1 MRRDPSRWRALVVL
15 AAFSTTGG
23 ILAQSSA
30 SYRLEEHVFN
40 AGGRPAETVVA
51 SSPGFR
57 LSLES
62 IGEPLARRGQTG
74 GAYRL
79 DGGFLPAYPPPGEV
93 MLLDILDDHQTLTW
107 SAEPASTAY
116 NIYKGS
122 LVGLPDTYGTCAVTR
137 IAGTSWVDQSAPPPE
152 SGAFYLVTGENRIW
166 EEGTKGFAS
175 NGAQRPNPAPCP

>member
-1 MRRDPSRWRALVVL
+1 MNRDRWRRRALVVL
-15 AAFSTTGG
+15 VAVSTTGE

-30 SYRLEEHVFN
+30 SYRLKEHVFN

-51 SSPGFR
+51 TSPGFR

-62 IGEPLARRGQTG
+62 IGEALARRGQTG

-79 DGGFLPAYPPPGEV
+79 DGGFLPSYPPPGEV
-93 MLLDILDDHQTLTW
+93 VLLDILDDHQTLTW

-116 NIYKGS
+116 NIYTGS
-122 LVGLPDTYGTCAVTR
+122 LEGLPGTYGTCAVTR
-137 IAGTSWVDQSAPPPE
+137 IADTSWADPSAPSPE
-152 SGAFYLVTGENRIW
+152 SGVFYLVTGENRLW

-175 NGAQRPNPAPCP
+175 NGTERPNPAPCP

>member
-1 MRRDPSRWRALVVL
+1 MSRDPWRRRALVVL
-15 AAFSTTGG
+15 AAFSTTGV
-23 ILAQSSA
+23 IYAQSSA
-30 SYRLEEHVFN
+30 SYRLKEHVLN

-51 SSPGFR
+51 SSSGFR

-62 IGEPLARRGQTG
+62 IGEALTRSAQSS

-93 MLLDILDDHQTLTW
+93 VDLNLLADHQTLTW

-122 LVGLPDTYGTCAVTR
+122 LVGLPGTYGTCAATR
-137 IAGTSWVDQSAPPPE
+137 VAGLSWVDPSTPPPA
-152 SGAFYLVTGENRIW
+152 SGVFYLVTGENRLW